1 MVEHMLHIQPTV
13 GVYKV
18 LNMTYIQQINNNS
31 NNINRATLT
40 RVMCTEQTSF
50 FFLFESISKNY
61 YAHLQLILDAVKI
74 LWHMLNSSLQPE
86 GAPELQLPDA
96 S

>member
-18 LNMTYIQQINNNS
+18 LNMTYIQQIKNNS

-50 FFLFESISKNY
+50 FFIWINQQKLLRTFAADFRCRKNIVAY
-61 YAHLQLILDAVKI
+61 VE
-74 LWHMLNSSLQPE
+74 LQPPTR
-86 GAPELQLPDA
+86 GRPRVAA
-96 S
+96 AW